1 MCFVWLNTLLG
12 LAGNRTARLKCW
24 ASFAQGAKSDLAV
37 RLVDLMTNK
46 EGRLSLEEA
55 QSLAADPEVESETE
69 VEAPTTG
76 KKTKKKKRK
85 RRDWDPYEKSC
96 DDICAK
102 HYRLDVQAVG
112 DLARKGGIKRL
123 SMWSEEDCSFIAGA
137 GDE

>member
-1 MCFVWLNTLLG
+1 MCYVWLNTLLG

-55 QSLAADPEVESETE
+55 QSLADPEVESETE
-69 VEAPTTG
+69 AEAPTTG
-76 KKTKKKKRK
+76 EKTKRKKRK
-85 RRDWDPYEKSC
+85 RRGLDPHEKSC
-96 DDICAK
+96 DDVCAK
-102 HYRLDVQAVG
+102 HCRLDVQAVG

-123 SMWSEEDCSFIAGA
+123 STWGEEDCSFTAGA